1 MYENIKPYRARNNI
15 VKKSST
21 IYNTDVFD
29 IIEVEEYGYLEI
41 SVYDDAVNE
50 PIKNAVVKV
59 YLLTISGLY
68 QERGEGKLIT
78 SVRTE
83 DNGYAPLLRLPV
95 LNRTQKPIKE
105 NVNSIYMLTI
115 NAEGYYGAYAFDI
128 QIYPNVTTSYS
139 INLHHVDIDAP
150 PDAEYE
156 FIIEPRFQR

>member
-1 MYENIKPYRARNNI
+1 MYDNIKPYRALNNI

-29 IIEVEEYGYLEI
+29 IIGIEEYGYLEI

-50 PIKNAVVKV
+50 PIKNAEVKV

-68 QERGEGKLIT
+68 QERGDGKLIT
-78 SVRTE
+78 SVRTG
-83 DNGYAPLLRLPV
+83 DNGYAPLLRLPA
-95 LNRTQKPIKE
+95 LNRTQEPIKE

-115 NAEGYYGAYAFDI
+115 NSEGYYRAFAFDI

-139 INLHHVDIDAP
+139 INLRHVNIDAP

-156 FIIEPRFQR
+156 FIIEPRFQK